1 MTKPRL
7 SLPQLSPSSRII
19 VLVLLLLCATAQAEH
34 HQNHTVL
41 HCGQVF
47 DAASGSLLGER
58 YIHIQD
64 GRISEVS
71 EQRPD
76 AVDAVDL
83 SGQTCLPGLIDLHV
97 HLSDELS
104 PSAYIHRFTWSEA
117 DYAYTAANNASKT
130 LAAGFTTVRDL
141 GDNRLVTIALR
152 NAIRSGKITGPRIFA
167 AGNTIASTGGHG
179 DGSNGMPWNDYKTP
193 GPRDGVVNSPADARE
208 AVRQRYKDGSDLIK
222 ITATGGVLSLAS
234 NGQNA
239 QFTDEELT
247 AIIATA
253 NDYGMHVAAHAH
265 GADGMLRAVRAG
277 ITTVEHGTFMTDEII
292 REMKQRG
299 TWYVPTIS
307 AGMFVGAK
315 AEEEGYFPAVVRDK
329 AARIGPVIAET
340 FARAYR
346 NGVKIAFGTDTGVS
360 AHGDNAVEFV
370 YMVEAGMPAAEALQT
385 ATIHAAS
392 VLDQSETLGQ
402 IAPGFAADIIA
413 VNGDPLQDVS
423 VLQAVEFVMA
433 NGHIID

>member
-1 MTKPRL
+1 MPKSPAT
-7 SLPQLSPSSRII
+7 LPGLTLAI
-19 VLVLLLLCATAQAEH
+19 LLLSITAQAEH
-34 HQNHTVL
+34 HQKVL

-47 DAASGSLLGER
+47 DAASGKLLSER
-58 YIHIQD
+58 FVSVED
-64 GRISEVS
+64 GRISAVAS
-71 EQRPD
+71 ERP
-76 AVDAVDL
+76 AVVDVIDL
-83 SGQTCLPGLIDLHV
+83 STQTCLPGLIDLHV

-104 PSAYIHRFTWSEA
+104 PSSYIHRFTWSEA
-117 DYAYTAANNASKT
+117 DYAYNAASNASKT

-152 NAIRSGKITGPRIFA
+152 DAIRSGKITGPRIFA

-179 DGSNGMPWNDYKTP
+179 DSSNGMPWNDYKTP

-234 NGQNA
+234 SGQNA
-239 QFTDEELT
+239 QFTDAELT

-265 GADGMLRAVRAG
+265 GAEGMLRAVRAG
-277 ITTVEHGTFMTDEII
+277 ITTVEHGTFMTDEIM

-307 AGMFVGAK
+307 AGMFVGTK
-315 AEEEGYFPAVVRDK
+315 AEEDGYFPPVVRDK
-329 AARIGPVIAET
+329 AARIGPVITET
-340 FARAYR
+340 FSNAYK

-360 AHGDNAVEFV
+360 AHGNNAQEFV
-370 YMVEAGMPAAEALQT
+370 YMVEAGMPAAEALQS
-385 ATIHAAS
+385 ATIHAAT
-392 VLDQSETLGQ
+392 VLNQSETLGQ

-413 VNGDPLQDVS
+413 VSADPLQDVS
-423 VLQAVEFVMA
+423 VLQTVDFVMA
-433 NGHIID
+433 DGNVID

>member
-1 MTKPRL
+1 MHT
-7 SLPQLSPSSRII
+7 SPSLLST
-19 VLVLLLLCATAQAEH
+19 LSCLFSLLLLSMTTSAEQH
-34 HQNHTVL
+34 ASVL
-41 HCGQVF
+41 HCGQLF
-47 DAASGSLLGER
+47 DAASGRLLDARFVSIE
-58 YIHIQD
+58 D
-64 GRISEVS
+64 GRISSVS
-71 EQRPD
+71 RQRPD
-76 AVDAVDL
+76 DAEVIDL
-83 SGQTCLPGLIDLHV
+83 SAQTCLPGLIDLHV

-104 PSAYIHRFTWSEA
+104 PSSYIHRFTWSEA
-117 DYAYTAANNASKT
+117 DYAYNAASNASKT

-141 GDNRLVTIALR
+141 GDNRRVTIALR
-152 NAIRSGKITGPRIFA
+152 NAIRSGKLTGPRIFA

-179 DGSNGMPWNDYKTP
+179 DDSNGMPWNDYKTP
-193 GPRDGVVNSPADARE
+193 GPRDGVVNSAADARE

-234 NGQNA
+234 SGQNA
-239 QFTDEELT
+239 QFTDDELT

-292 REMKQRG
+292 AEMKQRG

-315 AEEEGYFPAVVRDK
+315 AQEEGYFPPVVRDK

-340 FARAYR
+340 FAKAYR
-346 NGVKIAFGTDTGVS
+346 SGVKIAFGTDTGVS
-360 AHGDNAVEFV
+360 AHGNNAQEFV

-392 VLDQSETLGQ
+392 VLGQSNALGQ

-413 VNGDPLQDVS
+413 VNGNPLQDVS
-423 VLQAVEFVMA
+423 LLQQPEFVMA
-433 NGHIID
+433 GGKMIH

>member
-1 MTKPRL
+1 MPKSPTT
-7 SLPQLSPSSRII
+7 LPALTI
-19 VLVLLLLCATAQAEH
+19 VFTLLLLSSTAQAEH
-34 HQNHTVL
+34 HQNVL

-47 DAASGSLLGER
+47 DAANGKLLGER
-58 YIHIQD
+58 FISVED
-64 GRISEVS
+64 GRISAVSSERPAAVEVI
-71 EQRPD
+71 
-76 AVDAVDL
+76 DL
-83 SGQTCLPGLIDLHV
+83 SAQTCLPGLIDLHV

-104 PSAYIHRFTWSEA
+104 PSSYIHRFTWSEA
-117 DYAYTAANNASKT
+117 DYAYNAASNASKT

-152 NAIRSGKITGPRIFA
+152 DAIRSGKITGPRIFA

-179 DGSNGMPWNDYKTP
+179 DGTNGMPWNDYKTP

-234 NGQNA
+234 SGQNP
-239 QFTDEELT
+239 QFTDEELA

-253 NDYGMHVAAHAH
+253 DDYGMHVAAHAH

-277 ITTVEHGTFMTDEII
+277 ITTVEHGTFMTDEIM

-315 AEEEGYFPAVVRDK
+315 AEEDGYFPPVVRDK
-329 AARIGPVIAET
+329 AARIGPIIADT
-340 FARAYR
+340 FAKAYR
-346 NGVKIAFGTDTGVS
+346 GGVKIAFGTDTGVS
-360 AHGDNAVEFV
+360 AHGNNAQEFV
-370 YMVEAGMPAAEALQT
+370 YMVEAGMPAAEALQS
-385 ATIHAAS
+385 ATLHAAT
-392 VLDQSETLGQ
+392 VLDQSDTLGQ

-413 VNGDPLQDVS
+413 VNGNPLQDVS
-423 VLQAVEFVMA
+423 LLQQPGFVMA
-433 NGHIID
+433 GGNMLH